1 MLKVTGGIYKGTNL
15 HCPRNIRPT
24 SGRIKEYIFSQIG
37 QYTIGSRV
45 LDLFAG
51 SGALGI
57 EAMSRKASSAV
68 FVDNSYHSMT
78 AIRKNLHKLQL
89 DSKVIRADA
98 LKIINIHKIEP
109 FDIIFLDPPYNEYE
123 PITLIKALETTQIL
137 NEGGHVVFEMIAG
150 SPEPETQN
158 LLLTS
163 FRTLGDTTVGIW
175 FRQG

>member
-1 MLKVTGGIYKGTNL
+1 MLKVSGGIYKGTNL

-24 SGRIKEYIFSQIG
+24 SGRVKEYIFSQIG
-37 QYTIGSRV
+37 QYTVGSRV

-57 EAMSRKASSAV
+57 EALSRKASSAV
-68 FVDNSYHSMT
+68 FVDISYHSIT
-78 AIRKNLHKLQL
+78 AIRKNLLKFQL
-89 DSKVIRADA
+89 DSKVIRADS
-98 LKIINIHKIEP
+98 LKIINSFKIEP

-123 PITLIKALETTQIL
+123 PITLVKALESTQIL
-137 NEGGHVVFEMIAG
+137 NEGGHIVIEMIAG

-163 FRTLGDTTVGIW
+163 FRTLGDTTIGIW
-175 FRQG
+175 FKQ